1 MDPESYPGEIGETIE
16 FLQLKLSVRGGL
28 RDSVMLT
35 GDTFSHDCGAAS
47 LHKLVAV
54 PDVATEIS

>member
-1 MDPESYPGEIGETIE
+1 MDPDSYPGDIGEAIE
-16 FLQLKLSVRGGL
+16 FLQLKLSVHGGL
-28 RDSVMLT
+28 RDSVMLA

-47 LHKLVAV
+47 LCKPVTV